1 MTSCLICLVRILWC
15 RTSTVSLR
23 EEKGLKCSLI
33 RRILWHI
40 RPTPSGEGLEVSHL
54 RCRPARDFGNRLTGL
69 VIPHVPRPVRCEAPN
84 VVEEYK
90 NHGFVHCGLRC
101 ESSVH
106 KESVSMGRI
115 ADLYPWGLCV
125 VTLHSSSCISYWHNS
140 AAWRLDLAVEGEQRR
155 PAQLCFSK

>member
-23 EEKGLKCSLI
+23 EEKGLKCSSI

-69 VIPHVPRPVRCEAPN
+69 VIPHVPRPIRCEAPN

-90 NHGFVHCGLRC
+90 NHGFVHCGC
-101 ESSVH
+101 V
-106 KESVSMGRI
+106 VSLQSI
-115 ADLYPWGLCV
+115 KKAYPWAASLIS
-125 VTLHSSSCISYWHNS
+125 TLGVFALLRFIAPLVSLIGTIL
-140 AAWRLDLAVEGEQRR
+140 RLGA
-155 PAQLCFSK
+155 